1 MMNKI
6 KTGLQSVGLVAAA
19 SAIMYVICTLMHD
32 TIMP

>member
-1 MMNKI
+1 MNKI
-6 KTGLQSVGLVAAA
+6 KTGGLVAAV

>member
-6 KTGLQSVGLVAAA
+6 KTGGLVAAV

>member
-6 KTGLQSVGLVAAA
+6 KTGGLVAAA